1 MNEIKCPICSSALSI
16 RMAKGRKSNKP
27 FIMLIC
33 PQDGRHFRG
42 FITDQTFIS
51 NIVTQKGENPPTS
64 EQGGVRDG
72 VGEGESSFER
82 HTQALV

>member
-1 MNEIKCPICSSALSI
+1 MNDIKCPICSIALSI

-42 FITDQTFIS
+42 FITDQGFIS
-51 NIVTQKGENPPTS
+51 KILTQKGEIPPTS
-64 EQGGVRDG
+64 DPGWG
-72 VGEGESSFER
+72 
-82 HTQALV
+82 

>member
-1 MNEIKCPICSSALSI
+1 MNEIKCPICSSVLSI

-42 FITDQTFIS
+42 FITDQGFIRK
-51 NIVTQKGENPPTS
+51 ILPPKDQIPT
-64 EQGGVRDG
+64 DP
-72 VGEGESSFER
+72 
-82 HTQALV
+82 T

>member
-1 MNEIKCPICSSALSI
+1 MNQIKCPICSNPLSV

-42 FITDQTFIS
+42 FITDQGFIGKILS
-51 NIVTQKGENPPTS
+51 QKGEIPASRP
-64 EQGGVRDG
+64 EGGVGGG
-72 VGEGESSFER
+72 V
-82 HTQALV
+82 

>member
-1 MNEIKCPICSSALSI
+1 MNDIKCPICSNPLSV

-42 FITDQTFIS
+42 FITDQGFIS
-51 NIVTQKGENPPTS
+51 KILSQNGEIPTTQA
-64 EQGGVRDG
+64 QGGVRGG
-72 VGEGESSFER
+72 V
-82 HTQALV
+82 